1 MTSRLLAGVLSGP
14 WTVPGEL
21 GVDAD
26 QPGLVVDVGPGEA
39 ERFADPQA
47 GVGEELEQWP
57 LRAPAAAR
65 KRASSSPSRIEAR
78 LGVQRGF
85 SPGSRRATN
94 SRTTLPHCALEL
106 RVNTWARIDPV
117 QNEPRVHCRTR
128 ARVNPRLNFDL

>member
-57 LRAPAAAR
+57 LRAGGGEEAGELVAFEDRDALGCP
-65 KRASSSPSRIEAR
+65 AR
-78 LGVQRGF
+78 LLAGF
-85 SPGSRRATN
+85 EAGDQLPDDTSSLCAGTASEYVGTN
-94 SRTTLPHCALEL
+94 RSGTE
-106 RVNTWARIDPV
+106 
-117 QNEPRVHCRTR
+117 
-128 ARVNPRLNFDL
+128 